1 MKMLV
6 PFALV
11 LMISTTSIAEPAE
24 PAYPGDDS
32 RVFWFLVM
40 SDQHITARDSDGPER
55 LEWLL
60 TDCMDIVE
68 PDIIFNMGDLTD
80 ASKGEPLVSVHP
92 GQQDE
97 EWQLY
102 RQILDDTG
110 ITVDRYI
117 DLPGNHD
124 QYSER
129 GLDHYLQYSLAG
141 TTFGRTQHSVVID
154 KPWGSYH
161 FMGIDTAGNDGAGF
175 PFDNAGLDLGE
186 LMEIQGALQDNTQA
200 RLTLMFGHHPIVR
213 PDLGFKLGEG
223 SDEIQDLMGDFNVRA
238 YFYGHTHEYRDL
250 YWPDNERMPTTLHE
264 NVDSFG
270 KADENQL
277 LLVSVDNDNLHI
289 RQVSIQEWPWV
300 IITTPSDSRQ
310 GESNPWAFDVPA
322 GLESAPV
329 RALGFTADPFLS
341 CDFRVDDL
349 GWHAMAPLGNHL
361 FQASM
366 DTRNMAQGSHSLEV
380 RCMPGPSTGH
390 RIRFNVVAYTC
401 GNGIDED
408 EDGLTDWPDDPGCDS
423 VLDSDEYNE
432 PIVIVDDVEPTP
444 DVLEDIVEDAGQD
457 ATSPDDVTAD
467 VAQPGEDSSPPVDVL
482 EEIGSNDVSVSD
494 AGRDVVADIG
504 PGADLEIDDVDE
516 GNEGD
521 DTTAVKGG
529 GCASASGTADPGLLP
544 AMCLL
549 TLAILAIFRSRR
561 RAS

>member
-6 PFALV
+6 PFSVA
-11 LMISTTSIAEPAE
+11 LMICSASMAEPAE

-32 RVFWFLVM
+32 HVFWFLVI
-40 SDQHITARDSDGPER
+40 SDQHITARGSDGPER

-60 TDCMDIVE
+60 TDCLGIVDPE
-68 PDIIFNMGDLTD
+68 IVFNMGDLTD
-80 ASKGEPLVSVHP
+80 ASKGEPLVSIHP

-141 TTFGRTQHSVVID
+141 TTFGRTQHSVVIN

-161 FMGIDTAGNDGAGF
+161 FIGIDTAGNDGAGF
-175 PFDNAGLDLGE
+175 PLDNAGLDLGE
-186 LMEIQGALQDNTQA
+186 LMEIQGALQDNTHA
-200 RLTLMFGHHPIVR
+200 RLTMMFGHHPIVR

-277 LLVSVDNDNLHI
+277 LLVAVDNDNLHV
-289 RQVSIQEWPWV
+289 RQVSVQDWPWV
-300 IITTPSDSRQ
+300 IITTPADTRQ
-310 GESNPWAFDVPA
+310 GEENPWAFDVPA

-329 RALGFTADPFLS
+329 RALGFTSDPFLS

-349 GWHAMAPLGNHL
+349 GWHAMAPLRDHV
-361 FQASM
+361 FQAFM
-366 DTRNMAQGSHSLEV
+366 DTRDMAVGSHTLEV

-390 RIRFNVVAYTC
+390 KIRFNVVAYTC

-408 EDGLTDWPDDPGCDS
+408 QDGLTDWPADPGCDS
-423 VLDSDEYNE
+423 VLDSDEFNDPVVGIDHVE
-432 PIVIVDDVEPTP
+432 PAPDAFEDILDHTDDDSGVEDDAIVDATVPDQDVPP
-444 DVLEDIVEDAGQD
+444 
-457 ATSPDDVTAD
+457 TAD
-467 VAQPGEDSSPPVDVL
+467 ITVKDAVSTDSVLDV
-482 EEIGSNDVSVSD
+482 
-494 AGRDVVADIG
+494 GRDIETDVQTVPDSTIGDVIQQDDGGDSDIH
-504 PGADLEIDDVDE
+504 
-516 GNEGD
+516 
-521 DTTAVKGG
+521 KSG
-529 GCASASGTADPGLLP
+529 GCTAASDSPADGMLP
-544 AMCLL
+544 VFCLL
-549 TLAILAIFRSRR
+549 AVAVLAFFRSRR
-561 RAS
+561 LTA